1 MVRKIIISGLGKPIP
16 LDEAAILEEVDN
28 CADWRS
34 ASVFVLGGVRK
45 GADGKLRFQ
54 IRKVRHIDG
63 DLGKELRKYIGKYSG
78 FRFKFFR
85 STRNAFDKECQIYHQ
100 LKPVDNIK
108 HPDRPRNTKFLCSV
122 VDCTSSN

>member
-1 MVRKIIISGLGKPIP
+1 MVKKIITSGLGKPIP
-16 LDEAAILEEVDN
+16 LEATAILDEVDN
-28 CADWRS
+28 SVDWSS

-45 GADGKLRFQ
+45 SADGKLQFQ
-54 IRKVRHIDG
+54 IRKVSHVDG

-85 STRNAFDKECQIYHQ
+85 STRYAFDKECQIYHQ

-108 HPDRPRNTKFLCSV
+108 HPDRPINTKFLCSV
-122 VDCTSSN
+122 ADCISSN